1 MKKITLISI
10 FTIII
15 IALFVIVLTACDN
28 AVASISN
35 SFYSIESGTVN
46 NPSDITRYEFLVDSK
61 TGVEYFYT
69 WSGYKSAMTPRYNAD
84 GSLCVHNGGAEG

>member
-15 IALFVIVLTACDN
+15 IALLVIVLTACDN
-28 AVASISN
+28 TVASTSN
-35 SFYSIESGTVN
+35 SFYSIESGKIGNV
-46 NPSDITRYEFLVDSK
+46 SDLTYYEVVVDSK

-84 GSLCVHNGGAEG
+84 GSLCVYNGGVEK